1 MDQFLTYTILGL
13 TIGTTYAVAASGLV
27 LTYTTSGIFNL
38 AHGAI
43 GMFSAFV
50 FWQLAY
56 GWNLNVVLS
65 LALVLLVLAPAFG
78 ALVELVIMRG
88 LAEATE
94 TTRVVVS
101 ISLLA
106 SLIGIALWIWRP
118 DVARPFPMFFPKSKV
133 VVFGAPVTAH
143 QLVSLGCG
151 VAIAA
156 ILAVVLRA
164 TRLGIDMRAVVDSR
178 PLLMVHGGRP
188 DRVAMSSWAIGSSLA
203 ALGGIL
209 IAPTLQLSVVPL
221 TLTVVNA
228 YAAAVIGKLRSLPL
242 TFLGALLIGL
252 ADSYGIGYLP
262 MDVRWLYS
270 IRPALPVIILFFALL
285 FVPHARPRGTQVRS
299 NEWFPAASTRR
310 VAVSAA
316 VFVLAAGL
324 LGPHLSIANVFTVNR
339 ALALGIIGLSMVP
352 LVGYANQLSL
362 CQLSFGAIGALSMA
376 SLGKGGNP
384 LGLVGA
390 FVIAGTV
397 GALVALPV
405 LRLRGIYLALGT
417 AAFAVLLDRWLFT
430 LPKLGSGSFT
440 IHLFGIGGASVDR
453 LEIGPLDFT
462 GDAAQTILL
471 ATVFALIAALIVWIR
486 RSRFGRILLA
496 MRESET
502 ACATLG
508 LKLRSARLGVFALS
522 AGIAGIGGA
531 LLGGVYEN
539 ATPSYF
545 TFFGGLQILL
555 LVVVGGVGSV
565 SGVSL
570 AVFFLALTEWI
581 SRTHPGSSDLINCLP
596 GLAGIGLAR
605 NPGGVASDL
614 ANSLAALRGRFE
626 RRGRPAAA
634 VPLELVGVIRPVTP
648 ADVVAA
654 DRALGVAAP

>member
-27 LTYTTSGIFNL
+27 LTYTTSGIFNF

-43 GMFSAFV
+43 GMFAAFT
-50 FWQLAY
+50 FWTLAY
-56 GWNLNVVLS
+56 DWNWNILLS
-65 LALVLLVLAPAFG
+65 LAIVLLVLAPAFG
-78 ALVELVIMRG
+78 AFVELVIMRG

-101 ISLLA
+101 VSLLA

-118 DVARPFPMFFPKSKV
+118 DVARPFPMFFANSKIT
-133 VVFGAPVTAH
+133 VFGAPVTAH
-143 QLVSLGCG
+143 QLISLGCG
-151 VAIAA
+151 VVIAGG
-156 ILAVVLRA
+156 LAVMLRA

-178 PLLMVHGGRP
+178 PLLMINGGRP
-188 DRVAMSSWAIGSSLA
+188 DRVAMASWAMGSSLA
-203 ALGGIL
+203 ALAGIL

-262 MDVRWLYS
+262 MDIRWLAN
-270 IRPALPVIILFFALL
+270 IRPALPVIILFIALL
-285 FVPHARPRGTQVRS
+285 LVPHARPKGAQLRS
-299 NEWFPAASTRR
+299 REWFPSSSPLRWVVGT
-310 VAVSAA
+310 V
-316 VFVLAAGL
+316 VFVGLAAL
-324 LGPHLSIANVFTVNR
+324 ISPTLGIANVFTLNR
-339 ALALGIIGLSMVP
+339 ALAFGIIGLSMVP

-362 CQLSFGAIGALSMA
+362 CQLSFGAIGALAMA
-376 SLGKGGNP
+376 SLGKGGDP

-390 FVIAGTV
+390 FVCAGAV
-397 GALVALPV
+397 GALVALPA
-405 LRLRGIYLALGT
+405 LRLRGIYLALAT

-430 LPKLGSGSFT
+430 LPD
-440 IHLFGIGGASVDR
+440 IHIGGFEIPLFGIGGASVER
-453 LEIGPLDFT
+453 VKFFT
-462 GDAAQTILL
+462 SDSGQTVLL
-471 ATVFALIAALIVWIR
+471 AIMFSFFAGLVIWIR

-508 LKLRSARLGVFALS
+508 LKLRTAKLGVFALS
-522 AGIAGIGGA
+522 AGIAGVGGA

-545 TFFGGLQILL
+545 TFFGGLNILL
-555 LVVVGGVGSV
+555 LAVVGGIGAV
-565 SGVSL
+565 SGIGL
-570 AVFFLALTEWI
+570 AVVFLAVTEWI
-581 SRTHPGSSDLINCLP
+581 SRTHPGTSDLINCLP

-614 ANSLAALRGRFE
+614 SQTFATIKAGFR
-626 RRGRPAAA
+626 RPARRTVA
-634 VPLELVGVIRPVTP
+634 VPLELVGVARPVR
-648 ADVVAA
+648 AEDIAQV
-654 DRALGVAAP
+654 DRGLGVLAQ